1 MADTAEK
8 IKTVNLRVLYN
19 GEIHEGLVSTHL
31 PLLDII
37 ENMNIDIRSSCRY
50 GRCGSCR
57 IRFVNGKLNSCI
69 FEDGYVLSCATYLQS
84 DAEVIIEY

>member
-1 MADTAEK
+1 MKSTTENA
-8 IKTVNLRVLYN
+8 KTVNLRVKFN
-19 GEIHEGLVSTHL
+19 GEIYEGTAPTHL
-31 PLLDII
+31 SLLDNI
-37 ENMNIDIRSSCRY
+37 ENMNIDIRSSCRF

-57 IRFVNGKLNSCI
+57 IRFVNGKLNTCT